1 MSEKGSDGVWCCRAG
16 GMSSARMGRPGGCW
30 AGKARISSL
39 CPSPHLCGFSRML
52 DPFLVE
58 RLPSTHGSPGEELV
72 MSNLTQLR
80 MGNAGSGE
88 GLNGTTR
95 TAATHGGNSS
105 SPSALPWLSVSQVPL
120 KQMMS
125 LGELLVASPFYDLP
139 THFFNSNHNGEVM
152 KP

>member
-1 MSEKGSDGVWCCRAG
+1 MVCGAAEQEACPLPGWEDHEGAEVGKPKFTLCALHLTFVV
-16 GMSSARMGRPGGCW
+16 SAEC
-30 AGKARISSL
+30 
-39 CPSPHLCGFSRML
+39 
-52 DPFLVE
+52 
-58 RLPSTHGSPGEELV
+58 STHLWWSVFPQHKAALL

-88 GLNGTTR
+88 GLNATTK

-105 SPSALPWLSVSQVPL
+105 SPSALPWLSVSQVLL

-139 THFFNSNHNGEVM
+139 TCFFNSNHNEEVM
-152 KP
+152 

>member
-1 MSEKGSDGVWCCRAG
+1 MVLQSRRHVLCRDGKTMRVLRWESPNFLSVPFTSPLWFQQNARPISG
-16 GMSSARMGRPGGCW
+16 GV
-30 AGKARISSL
+30 SSL
-39 CPSPHLCGFSRML
+39 NTRQRGRA
-52 DPFLVE
+52 
-58 RLPSTHGSPGEELV
+58 GEELL

-88 GLNGTTR
+88 GLNATTK

-105 SPSALPWLSVSQVPL
+105 SPSALPWLSVSQVLL

-139 THFFNSNHNGEVM
+139 TCFFNSNHNEEVM
-152 KP
+152 